1 MKEIVEKTLRFYFEK
16 MRAPE
21 ISELL
26 LDDTSLQDE
35 RACYFITLYLN
46 GEVHGSAGNVKE
58 IEANSIKEIIQN
70 TISAVSKD
78 KRFPPLT
85 LEESEKLGFRI
96 DKITGRNIIPSI
108 DISKLDP
115 VKDWIICIKRDY
127 EKLAVLLPNITPSL
141 LTWNDMLPVL
151 ENKLSEKQ
159 IDDKNFIVYQI
170 QTQSETS
177 F

>member
-115 VKDWIICIKRDY
+115 VKD
-127 EKLAVLLPNITPSL
+127 
-141 LTWNDMLPVL
+141 
-151 ENKLSEKQ
+151 
-159 IDDKNFIVYQI
+159 
-170 QTQSETS
+170 
-177 F
+177 